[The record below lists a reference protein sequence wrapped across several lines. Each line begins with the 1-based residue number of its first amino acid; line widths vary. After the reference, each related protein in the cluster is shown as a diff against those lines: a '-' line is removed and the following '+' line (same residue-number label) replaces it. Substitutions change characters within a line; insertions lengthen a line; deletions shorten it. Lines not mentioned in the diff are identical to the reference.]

1 MGTAERRLQI
11 MKQLCRQRYATM
23 PELAEKYAVSVRTIQ
38 RDIFELTFLM
48 PVYVKSGR
56 HDGGIYVEESY
67 HMDRMYMN
75 DSELELL
82 NKVQTMVANKLSDK
96 EKYIFKNIINSYSK
110 PV

>member
-67 HMDRMYMN
+67 HMDYKIIRCKKSMLYCRAEN
-75 DSELELL
+75 DTFRDSSTLYGCE
-82 NKVQTMVANKLSDK
+82 
-96 EKYIFKNIINSYSK
+96 
-110 PV
+110 